1 MANNI
6 ANLVMLSLSQLKAV
20 SFSFFHNQS
29 PLLEFIRDLNNRSGN
44 GFSKRNKRLSH
55 LYLIA
60 ISQGGIVK
68 TLSFSFDPVLRA
80 FSNNLSPLLFHIM
93 SPHEGSG

>member
-1 MANNI
+1 M
-6 ANLVMLSLSQLKAV
+6 V
-20 SFSFFHNQS
+20 SAK
-29 PLLEFIRDLNNRSGN
+29 EIKD
-44 GFSKRNKRLSH
+44 SH
-55 LYLIA
+55 ISISIA